1 MYVYTS
7 KLLNGGLYI
16 STRLNVG
23 RHIQCRLTYQ
33 NGQTASPMGHR
44 CNCFTLHRRLKYVM
58 QNTKIYS

>member
-44 CNCFTLHRRLKYVM
+44 CNCFTLHRRL
-58 QNTKIYS
+58 